1 MLQKIVYRLTCL
13 NIFQSKKRKLLVVV
27 KIMTNF
33 LANIFS
39 EYRVQRGAP
48 EGGGALGHARSP
60 NCTLNIHHVHGLE
73 KSPRMSYFPFIVNRC
88 GLENP
93 NFCLEKVLKKY

>member
-48 EGGGALGHARSP
+48 EGGGSIGPCQESKLYMKHTP
-60 NCTLNIHHVHGLE
+60 CTRAGE
-73 KSPRMSYFPFIVNRC
+73 KSANDSYFPFIVNRR
-88 GLENP
+88 GLEKP
-93 NFCLEKVLKKY
+93 